1 MKAYARNILLALGGL
16 VALAGITLVGFFLF
30 LNSMTS
36 GWCGVQPLSATLSPD
51 ARHQVVTFE
60 YDCGATTDFSTQVS
74 LLQAGAGLP
83 NRPGNVIGLD
93 AYGDS
98 APRGPG
104 GGPIV
109 RVKWL
114 GIDSLEVSFDQR
126 ARVLFQNHIVH
137 RVRISYTYLVGLSNR
152 GHR

>member
-1 MKAYARNILLALGGL
+1 MKTYARSILLALGGL
-16 VALAGITLVGFFLF
+16 VAGVTLIGFFLFLF

-36 GWCGVQPLSATLSPD
+36 GWCGIQPLSATVSPD
-51 ARHQVVTFE
+51 ARQQVVTFE

-74 LLQAGAGLP
+74 LLPAGASLP
-83 NRPGNVIGLD
+83 NRPGNVIALD

-114 GIDSLEVSFDQR
+114 GNDSLEISFDQR
-126 ARVLFQNHIVH
+126 ARVLFQNHIVR
-137 RVRISYTYLVGLSNR
+137 RVRIRYTYLVSHGA
-152 GHR
+152 